1 MAAGPGHRHR
11 RGRRRSHERVRRRA
25 LHRARR
31 RTGEFLTSGHHD
43 HRATVP
49 EDPWGADVNSTEDKL
64 RDYLRRATTELR
76 QVRQKLNDAEEQSHE
91 PIAIIGTACRYPGG
105 VRTPDELWQ
114 LVAGG
119 VDAIG
124 AFPSDRGWAL
134 DRLYDPDPDNP
145 GTTYAT
151 EGGFLHDAADFDPE
165 FFGMSPREALATDPQ
180 QRLLLETSWE
190 AIERAGI
197 DPATLHESDTGV
209 FAGIMY
215 DDYASRARP
224 APAEFEG
231 LLGTGSA
238 GSIASGRVS
247 YTLGLRGPAVTV
259 DTACSSSLVTM
270 HLAIGALRSG
280 QCSLALA
287 GGATVMAT
295 PQPFIEF
302 SRQRGLSATGRC
314 RSFAEAADGAI
325 WSEGAGMLLLE
336 RLSDA
341 RAAGHRVL
349 AVLRGSAVNQDG
361 TSSQLT
367 APNGPSQ
374 QQVIRQALA
383 DARLSATDIDM
394 VEAHGTGTTLG
405 DPIEAQ
411 ALLATYGR
419 GRAVDRPL
427 WLGSVKSNIG
437 HTQAAAGVAGVIK
450 TVEAMRHG
458 IMPATL
464 HVDEPSTHVD
474 WEQGAVGLLTE
485 ERPWTGDTPRRAAVS
500 SFGLSGTNAHVIVEE
515 APPAARPGA
524 EPDPDAASAPACEVL
539 PWLLSG
545 RTEAALRARAGQ
557 LITASAWGLDAAD
570 VGHALLTTRTAFD
583 HRAVIVG
590 GPDDFRAGLT
600 ALAEGRPS
608 PAVVTGRPGPAGR
621 TAFLFTGQGSQQPG
635 MGRDLYR
642 AFPVFA
648 AALDEVCAQIDPYL
662 DHPLREIMFAAPGT
676 PQAALLHRTDCT
688 QPALFAYGTALFRL
702 LESFGVVPDRLA
714 GHSIGELTAA
724 HVAGV
729 LSLPD
734 AAALVAARGRLMQ
747 ELPGDGA
754 MFSVRATEEE
764 VLPLLEAHRRTA
776 GIAAVNGPDSVV
788 ISGEETVTTAI
799 AEHFR
804 AKGRRT
810 KRLAVSHAFHSPLM
824 DPMLERFRDVA
835 AGLDYA
841 EARIPVVSALTGKTE
856 VTALSSADHW
866 VRHVREAVRFAD
878 CVRELE
884 SQSVVNHLELGPD
897 AVLTPMVAESL
908 TAETDAAQIATARRG
923 VAAPQGVLLAVAGL
937 YTRGTA
943 VDWTPLFGTGRHH
956 VELPAYPFQ
965 RQRYWLDAPAGVVDA
980 TGLGQ
985 NPASHPL
992 LGAALDIAG
1001 DGTLVLTG
1009 NLSVRTHPWLAD
1021 HAVGGT
1027 VMLPATAFVDLA
1039 LEACRHADCDR
1050 IEELTLEEPLVLPQD
1065 KEIHVQFVVGAP
1077 DELGRRPVG
1086 LHTRAS
1092 DGAQAPDAGGRPWIR
1107 HAAGLLGRTGT
1118 TGRPPAPADPAP
1130 WPPEGATL
1138 LETSGMYDEL
1148 AGIGL
1153 AYGPGFRGLRRCWR
1167 LGDDLYAEVA
1177 LPEGLDTEGFGIHPA
1192 VLDASLHALL
1202 FRSGAGPGTVPEL
1215 VLPFSWSG
1223 VTLHATDAGAVRV
1236 TLSPVGENAVAVTV
1250 TDPAGAPVLEAKSL
1264 RLRPFS
1270 VGGPRPAT
1278 TAGPPLYHLE
1288 WMPSPTTGTAPGS
1301 WAFAPRADLSALA
1314 DSLDA
1319 DDGTPPTVVIR
1330 WDEEARD
1337 PDTDNTADQVHRAV
1351 HRALALVRRWLADD
1365 RWAASRLAVL
1375 TTGAVAT
1382 GPDEAVAD
1390 AAAAAVWGLV
1400 RTAQAENPDRFV
1412 LMDRDPSDSGTDE
1425 GDDVRLALATGESQV
1440 AVRDGRARVPR
1451 MDRAGDGGQ
1460 LVVPTAGDWR
1470 LDAAVR
1476 GTLEH
1481 LTLTGHTDAGRP
1493 LAEGEVRIAVRAAG
1507 LNFRDVLI
1515 ALDMYPGEAVMGGE
1529 GAGVVI
1535 GTGPGVTDLAVGDRV
1550 MGLLAPSFGS
1560 TVIGDRRRIARI
1572 PDGWSFEQAA
1582 AVPTVYLT
1590 AYHGL
1595 VDLAGLGPGEK
1606 VLIHAA
1612 TGGVGMAAVQIAHHL
1627 GAEVFGTAS
1636 EPKWDVLRAS
1646 GLDDAHIANS
1656 RTLEFEQRFLDATGG
1671 EGMDVVLDSLAGEF
1685 VDASLRLLPRGGRFA
1700 EMGKTD
1706 IRDPEEVAAHH
1717 SGVTYQAFDL
1727 ALVDPDRIAEMLTE
1741 VLDLFERG
1749 VFRPMPLT
1757 CRPIQRAAEAFRHV
1771 QQARH
1776 VGKVVLT
1783 VPAGLDSHGT
1793 VLITGGTGTLGAVIA
1808 RHLITAYG
1816 AGHLVLTSRRGP
1828 EAPGAAEL
1836 AAELTAFGAQV
1847 TIAACDAADR
1857 DALKALLDSLSREHP
1872 LTAVVH
1878 AAGITDD
1885 AGLDGLTAEQVE
1897 AVLRPK
1903 VDAARNLHELT
1914 RDSQLSA
1921 FVLFSS
1927 LAGTLGNPGQANY
1940 AAANAYL
1947 DALATRR
1954 HADGLPATSMSWGLW
1969 ERESALTGKLGV
1981 AERARMSR
1989 AGMAPLAT
1997 EEALGLFDE
2006 ALRGPLPVAVLAR
2019 FDTAALQARAGAG
2032 TIPAVF
2038 GRLVRASTRRAAA
2051 AVEPADGGRLLTER
2065 LAQLSGEEQTAALL
2079 DLVRE
2084 EVAVVLAHGSPAAID
2099 PARAFKD
2106 LGFDSLTGVELRN
2119 RLNATTGRQLPP
2131 TLIFDHPTVAALA
2144 AYLHHELAPP
2154 EASPRERL
2162 LSEWDALE
2170 ARLLAAD
2177 FGPADRSE
2185 VLRRLKALGTRWES
2199 RQESDQPDEVDGH
2212 IRSASA
2218 NEIFD
2223 FIDQELGRGSDME

>member
-1 MAAGPGHRHR
+1 M
-11 RGRRRSHERVRRRA
+11 S
-25 LHRARR
+25 
-31 RTGEFLTSGHHD
+31 
-43 HRATVP
+43 
-49 EDPWGADVNSTEDKL
+49 STEDKL
-64 RDYLRRATTELR
+64 RDYLRRATAELR
-76 QVRQKLNDAEEQSHE
+76 QVRQQLSDAEEQTHE
-91 PIAIIGTACRYPGG
+91 PVAIIGTACRYPGG
-105 VRTPDELWQ
+105 VRTSDDLWQ

-124 AFPSDRGWAL
+124 PFPSDRGWAL

-145 GTTYAT
+145 GTTYAK
-151 EGGFLHDAADFDPE
+151 EGGFLHDAADFDPA

-197 DPATLHESDTGV
+197 DPATLQESDTGV

-215 DDYASRARP
+215 GDYASRARP
-224 APAEFEG
+224 TPAEFEG

-247 YTLGLRGPAVTV
+247 YTLGFRGPAVTV
-259 DTACSSSLVTM
+259 DTACSSSLVTL

-280 QCSLALA
+280 QCALALA
-287 GGATVMAT
+287 GGVTVMAT

-325 WSEGAGMLLLE
+325 WAEGVGMLLLE

-374 QQVIRQALA
+374 QQVIQQALA
-383 DARLSATDIDM
+383 DARLTTTDIDM
-394 VEAHGTGTTLG
+394 VEAHGTGTSLG

-419 GRAVDRPL
+419 DRPADRPL

-464 HVDEPSTHVD
+464 HVDKPSTHVD
-474 WEQGAVGLLTE
+474 WEDGAVSLLTE

-515 APPAARPGA
+515 APPAAGSGT
-524 EPDPDAASAPACEVL
+524 EPEADRDAPSAPACEVL

-545 RTEAALRARAGQ
+545 KTEDALKARAAQ
-557 LITASAWGLDAAD
+557 LITAAAWDLDAAD

-583 HRAVIVG
+583 HRAVLVG

-608 PAVVTGRPGPAGR
+608 PVVVTGRPGPAGR
-621 TAFLFTGQGSQQPG
+621 TAFLFTGQGSQRPG

-642 AFPVFA
+642 AFPVYA
-648 AALDEVCAQIDPYL
+648 AALDEVCAHIDPHL
-662 DHPLREIMFAAPGT
+662 EHPLREIMFADPET
-676 PQAALLHRTDCT
+676 PQAELLHRTDYT
-688 QPALFAYGTALFRL
+688 QPALFAHGTALFRL
-702 LESFGVVPDRLA
+702 LESFGVQPDRLA

-729 LSLPD
+729 LPLPD

-747 ELPGDGA
+747 ELPGGGA

-764 VLPLLEAHRRTA
+764 VLPLLAAHRRVA

-788 ISGEETVTTAI
+788 ISGDETVTTEI

-804 AKGRRT
+804 AQGRRT
-810 KRLAVSHAFHSPLM
+810 KRLTVSHAFHSPLM
-824 DPMLERFRDVA
+824 DPMLERFRAVA
-835 AGLDYA
+835 EGLDYS

-856 VTALSSADHW
+856 TTALSSPDHW

-878 CVRELE
+878 CVRGLE
-884 SQSVVNHLELGPD
+884 SEGVVNHLELGPD

-908 TAETDAAQIATARRG
+908 TAGTDVAQIATARRG
-923 VAAPQGVLLAVAGL
+923 VTAPHSVLLAVAGL
-937 YTRGTA
+937 CTRGVE
-943 VDWTPLFGTGRHH
+943 VDWTSLFGTGRRH
-956 VELPAYPFQ
+956 VELPGYPFQ
-965 RQRYWLDAPAGVVDA
+965 RQRYWLDAPAGAVDA

-985 NPASHPL
+985 RPAPHQL
-992 LGAALDIAG
+992 LGAALDVAG

-1009 NLSVRTHPWLAD
+1009 NLSIQAHPWLAD
-1021 HAVGGT
+1021 HAVGDT

-1050 IEELTLEEPLVLPQD
+1050 VEELTLEEPLVLAQG
-1065 KEIHVQFVVGAP
+1065 KEVHVQLVVGAP
-1077 DELGRRPVG
+1077 DERGRRPIG
-1086 LHTRAS
+1086 LHAS
-1092 DGAQAPDAGGRPWIR
+1092 VPDGAQAEHTEGQQWVR
-1107 HAAGLLGRTGT
+1107 HAAGLLGRTGA
-1118 TGRPPAPADPAP
+1118 TGRPAPPADPAP
-1130 WPPEGATL
+1130 WPPEGAVQ
-1138 LETSGMYDEL
+1138 LETAGMYDEL
-1148 AGIGL
+1148 AEVGL

-1167 LGDDLYAEVA
+1167 LGDELYAEA
-1177 LPEGLDTEGFGIHPA
+1177 TLPEGLDTEGFGIHPA
-1192 VLDASLHALL
+1192 LLDASLHALL
-1202 FRSGAGPGTVPEL
+1202 FRTDAGEGKAPEL

-1223 VTLHATDAGAVRV
+1223 VTLHATDAGTVRV
-1236 TLSPVGENAVAVTV
+1236 TLSLEGEEAVAVTV
-1250 TDPAGAPVLEAKSL
+1250 TDPAGAPVFEATSL

-1270 VGGPRPAT
+1270 VEGRQLAT
-1278 TAGPPLYHLE
+1278 TNGAPLYHLD
-1288 WMPSPTTGTAPGS
+1288 WIPSPVTDTAPGS
-1301 WAFAPRADLSALA
+1301 WAFAPGADLPALA
-1314 DSLDA
+1314 ASLGA
-1319 DDGTPPTVVIR
+1319 EAGTPGTVVVR
-1330 WDEEARD
+1330 WEEAAQNPED
-1337 PDTDNTADQVHRAV
+1337 PHIGNSADHAHRAV
-1351 HRALALVRRWLADD
+1351 HQALALLRRWLADD

-1412 LMDRDPSDSGTDE
+1412 LVDRDPSDGPTDE
-1425 GDDVRLALATGESQV
+1425 EDAVRLALATGEPQV
-1440 AVRDGRARVPR
+1440 AVRDGRARVAR
-1451 MDRAGDGGQ
+1451 MERVGDGRQ
-1460 LVVPTAGDWR
+1460 LAVPTAGDWG
-1470 LDAAVR
+1470 LEAAVR

-1481 LTLTGHTDAGRP
+1481 LTLAEHADAGRP

-1529 GAGVVI
+1529 GAGVVME
-1535 GTGPGVTDLAVGDRV
+1535 TGPGVTDLSVGDRV

-1560 TVIGDRRRIARI
+1560 TVIGNRRRIARI

-1595 VDLAGLGPGEK
+1595 VDLAGLKQGER

-1612 TGGVGMAAVQIAHHL
+1612 TGGVGMAAVQIARHL

-1646 GLDDAHIANS
+1646 GVDDAHIANS
-1656 RTLEFEQRFLDATGG
+1656 RTLDFEQRFLDATGG
-1671 EGMDVVLDSLAGEF
+1671 QGMDVVLDSLAGEF

-1706 IRDPEEVAAHH
+1706 IRDPEEVAAQHP
-1717 SGVTYQAFDL
+1717 GVTYQAFDL

-1757 CRPIQRAAEAFRHV
+1757 CWPIQRAAEAFRHV

-1783 VPAGLDSHGT
+1783 VPARLESHGT

-1808 RHLITAYG
+1808 RHLITEYEVR
-1816 AGHLVLTSRRGP
+1816 HLVLTSRRGLD
-1828 EAPGAAEL
+1828 APGAAEL
-1836 AAELTAFGAQV
+1836 AAELSALGAQV

-1857 DALKALLDSLSREHP
+1857 DALEALLGSFSPEHP

-1885 AGLDGLTAEQVE
+1885 ARLDGLTAEQVE

-1903 VDAARNLHELT
+1903 ADAVWNLHELT
-1914 RDSQLSA
+1914 RDLRLSA

-1954 HADGLPATSMSWGLW
+1954 HADRLPATSLAWGLW
-1969 ERESALTGKLGV
+1969 EQESAITGKLGV

-2006 ALRGPLPVAVLAR
+2006 ALRGPLPVVVLAR
-2019 FDTAALQARAGAG
+2019 FDTAAFQAQAATRALP
-2032 TIPAVF
+2032 TVF
-2038 GRLVRASTRRAAA
+2038 GRLVRTSPRRAAGA
-2051 AVEPADGGRLLTER
+2051 PEPADGGRLLAER
-2065 LAQLSGEEQTAALL
+2065 LAQLSREEQTVALL
-2079 DLVRE
+2079 DMVRE
-2084 EVAVVLAHGSPAAID
+2084 EVAVVLAHESPAAID

-2119 RLNATTGRQLPP
+2119 RLNGTTGRQLPP

-2144 AYLHHELAPP
+2144 AYLHEELAPR

-2162 LSEWDALE
+2162 LSEWDVLE
-2170 ARLLAAD
+2170 AKLLAAD
-2177 FGPADRSE
+2177 FDPADRSE
-2185 VLRRLKALGTRWES
+2185 VLRRLRALGTRWES
-2199 RQESDQPDEVDGH
+2199 HQEADQPDEVDGH

-2218 NEIFD
+2218 NEIFA
-2223 FIDQELGRGSDME
+2223 FIDQELGRGSETE

>member
-1 MAAGPGHRHR
+1 M
-11 RGRRRSHERVRRRA
+11 
-25 LHRARR
+25 
-31 RTGEFLTSGHHD
+31 TSGPQD
-43 HRATVP
+43 HRATGP
-49 EDPWGADVNSTEDKL
+49 ANPWGADVNSTEDKL
-64 RDYLRRATTELR
+64 RDYLRRATAELR
-76 QVRQKLNDAEEQSHE
+76 QTRQQLSDTEERAHE

-105 VRTPDELWQ
+105 VQTPDELWQ

-119 VDAIG
+119 TDAIS
-124 AFPSDRGWAL
+124 AFPSDRGWPL

-145 GTTYAT
+145 GTTYAR
-151 EGGFLHDAADFDPE
+151 EGGFLHDAADFDPA

-197 DPATLHESDTGV
+197 DPGALHESDTGV
-209 FAGIMY
+209 FTGIMY

-238 GSIASGRVS
+238 GSIASGRIS
-247 YTLGLRGPAVTV
+247 YTFGFRGPAVTV
-259 DTACSSSLVTM
+259 DTACSSSLVTL

-280 QCSLALA
+280 ECALALA

-325 WSEGAGMLLLE
+325 WSEGAGMLLLA

-374 QQVIRQALA
+374 QQVIQRALA

-394 VEAHGTGTTLG
+394 VEAHGTGTSLG

-419 GRAVDRPL
+419 GRAVDRPV

-450 TVEAMRHG
+450 VVEAMRHG

-464 HVDEPSTHVD
+464 HVDEPSTHVA
-474 WEQGAVGLLTE
+474 WEEGAVSLLTE
-485 ERPWTGDTPRRAAVS
+485 ERPWTGNTPRRAAVS

-515 APPAARPGA
+515 APSAAGPGA
-524 EPDPDAASAPACEVL
+524 DPEAGQETASAPACEVL

-545 RTEAALRARAGQ
+545 KTETALRARAGQ
-557 LITASAWGLDAAD
+557 LITASAWELDVAD

-590 GPDDFRAGLT
+590 GPDDFRAGLA

-635 MGRDLYR
+635 MGRDLYG

-648 AALDEVCAQIDPYL
+648 AALDDVCAHLDPYL
-662 DHPLREIMFAAPGT
+662 EHPLQEIMFAGPGT
-676 PQAALLHRTDCT
+676 PQAALLDRTDYT

-702 LESFGVVPDRLA
+702 LESFGVAPDRLA

-747 ELPGDGA
+747 ELPGDGV
-754 MFSVRATEEE
+754 MISVRAAEEE
-764 VLPLLEAHRRTA
+764 VLPLLEAHRQVA

-788 ISGEETVTTAI
+788 ISGDETVTTAI

-804 AKGRRT
+804 AQGRRT

-824 DPMLERFRDVA
+824 DPMLERFRTVA
-835 AGLDYA
+835 AELDYA
-841 EARIPVVSALTGKTE
+841 EARVPVVSALTGKTE
-856 VTALSSADHW
+856 STALSSPDHW

-878 CVRELE
+878 CVGELE
-884 SQSVVNHLELGPD
+884 SQGVVNHLELGPD

-908 TAETDAAQIATARRG
+908 TGDTDVAQLATARRG
-923 VAAPQGVLLAVAGL
+923 VTAPQGVLLAVAGL
-937 YTRGTA
+937 YTRGTV
-943 VDWTPLFGTGRHH
+943 VDWAPLFGTGRLH
-956 VELPAYPFQ
+956 VELPSYPFQ
-965 RQRYWLDAPAGVVDA
+965 RQRYWLDTPVGGVNA

-985 NPASHPL
+985 TPAPHPL

-1001 DGTLVLTG
+1001 HGTLVLTG
-1009 NLSVRTHPWLAD
+1009 SLSTRTHPWLAD

-1027 VMLPATAFVDLA
+1027 VMLPGTAFVDLA

-1050 IEELTLEEPLVLPQD
+1050 VEELTLEEPLVLPQD
-1065 KEIHVQFVVGAP
+1065 EEVPVQLVVGAP
-1077 DELGRRPVG
+1077 DEFGRRPIG
-1086 LHTRAS
+1086 LHTRAPG
-1092 DGAQAPDAGGRPWIR
+1092 GAQASDDEGRQWVR
-1107 HAAGLLGRTGT
+1107 HAAGLLGRAGT
-1118 TGRPPAPADPAP
+1118 VARPPAPSDPAA
-1130 WPPEGATL
+1130 WPPEGAARQ
-1138 LETSGMYDEL
+1138 ETSDMYEEL

-1153 AYGPGFRGLRRCWR
+1153 AYGPAFRGLRRCWR
-1167 LGDDLYAEVA
+1167 RGDDLYAEVT
-1177 LPEGLDTEGFGIHPA
+1177 LPEGLDTEGFGVHPA
-1192 VLDASLHALL
+1192 LLDASLHALL
-1202 FRSGAGPGTVPEL
+1202 FRSGAGTDRTPEL

-1223 VTLHATDAGAVRV
+1223 VTLHATDADTVRV
-1236 TLSPVGENAVAVTV
+1236 TLSPAGEDTVAVTV
-1250 TDPAGAPVLEAKSL
+1250 TDPVGAPVLEAKSL

-1270 VGGPRPAT
+1270 VGSRQAAR
-1278 TAGPPLYHLE
+1278 TARPPLHHLE
-1288 WMPSPTTGTAPGS
+1288 WIPSPATDTAPGS
-1301 WAFAPRADLSALA
+1301 WTIAPRADLSAFA
-1314 DSLDA
+1314 ESLDA
-1319 DDGTPPTVVIR
+1319 AADTPRTVVIR
-1330 WDEEARD
+1330 WGEGAQD
-1337 PDTDNTADQVHRAV
+1337 PDTGNTADHARRAV
-1351 HRALALVRRWLADD
+1351 HRALALVRGWLADD
-1365 RWAASRLAVL
+1365 RWAASRLAFL

-1382 GPDEAVAD
+1382 RLDEAVAD

-1400 RTAQAENPDRFV
+1400 RTAQAENPDRFL
-1412 LMDRDPSDSGTDE
+1412 LMDRDPSDGETDA
-1425 GDDVRLALATGESQV
+1425 DAVVRLALATGESQT
-1440 AVRDGRARVPR
+1440 AVRDGRAVVPR
-1451 MDRAGDGGQ
+1451 LSRATDGGQ
-1460 LVVPTAGDWR
+1460 FVVPTAGDWQ

-1481 LTLTGHTDAGRP
+1481 LTLTELTDAGRP

-1515 ALDMYPGEAVMGGE
+1515 ALDMYPGAAVMGGE
-1529 GAGVVI
+1529 GAGVVME
-1535 GTGPGVTDLAVGDRV
+1535 TGPGVTDLSVGDRV
-1550 MGLLAPSFGS
+1550 MGLLAPSFSS

-1595 VDLAGLGPGEK
+1595 VDLAGLRPGER

-1636 EPKWDVLRAS
+1636 EPKWDVLRGS

-1656 RTLEFEQRFLDATGG
+1656 RTLDFEQRFLDATGG
-1671 EGMDVVLDSLAGEF
+1671 DGMDVVLDSLAGEF

-1706 IRDPEEVAAHH
+1706 IRDPEEVAARHP
-1717 SGVTYQAFDL
+1717 GVTYHAFDL
-1727 ALVDPDRIAEMLTE
+1727 ALVDPDRIAEMLAE

-1757 CRPIQRAAEAFRHV
+1757 RWPIQRAAEAFRHV

-1783 VPAGLDSHGT
+1783 MPARLDGPGT

-1808 RHLITAYG
+1808 RHLIAEYDVR
-1816 AGHLVLTSRRGP
+1816 HLVLTSRRGP

-1836 AAELTAFGAQV
+1836 TAELTALGAHV

-1857 DALKALLDSLSREHP
+1857 DALQALLGSLPREYP

-1885 AGLDGLTAEQVE
+1885 AALDGLTDEQVD

-1903 VDAARNLHELT
+1903 ADAVWNLHELT

-1954 HADGLPATSMSWGLW
+1954 HTDMLPATSLAWGLW
-1969 ERESALTGKLGV
+1969 EQESAMTGKLGV

-2019 FDTAALQARAGAG
+2019 FDTAALRAQASAG
-2032 TIPAVF
+2032 IPAVF
-2038 GRLVRASTRRAAA
+2038 GQLVRASTRRAAGA
-2051 AVEPADGGRLLTER
+2051 AASADGGRLLAER
-2065 LAQLSGEEQTAALL
+2065 LAELSREEQMEALL
-2079 DLVRE
+2079 DMVRG
-2084 EVAVVLAHGSPAAID
+2084 EVAVVLAHESAAAID

-2119 RLNATTGRQLPP
+2119 RLNVATGRQLPP

-2144 AYLHHELAPP
+2144 AYLHGELAPR
-2154 EASPRERL
+2154 EASPAESL

-2177 FGPADRSE
+2177 FGPTDRSE
-2185 VLRRLKALGTRWES
+2185 VLRRLKTLGARWES
-2199 RQESDQPDEVDGH
+2199 HQEVGRSDEVDGH

-2218 NEIFD
+2218 NEIFA
-2223 FIDQELGRGSDME
+2223 FIDQELGRGSEAQ